1 MPVVYDELRSLA
13 GRYLRRESADHS
25 FQPTELVHEAFLRLS
40 QGAEIDV
47 NGRTHFYAIGARA
60 MRRILVDHARAKRRE
75 KRGGGRRKLS
85 LEEGLT
91 LTANDDEDVL
101 LVEDLLEELREQD
114 ERLAQIVELR
124 FYGNLTV
131 PEVATAMDMSTRWVE
146 KQWTLIKAWARG
158 RRDGDATA

>member
-1 MPVVYDELRSLA
+1 M
-13 GRYLRRESADHS
+13 
-25 FQPTELVHEAFLRLS
+25 
-40 QGAEIDV
+40 

-75 KRGGGRRKLS
+75 KRGGDRRKLS

-101 LVEDLLEELREQD
+101 IVEDLLEELREQD
-114 ERLAQIVELR
+114 PRLAQIVELR

-158 RRDGDATA
+158 RFEGGASA